1 MNKANISA
9 ICKSTFDGWYNR
21 NIPELVKNNSYTLEY
36 AVIGKSLTKICVSE
50 LPDTEFNSVLFSFKI
65 GNDIINL
72 VEDFREIKSI
82 VEKNYKGT
90 IIIIYSNLS
99 EKRLFKISKKYY
111 NVPTFLYS
119 REEGYVFIAIDHY
132 SNKIVMAK
140 TNSEETLQQLKEIE
154 EEVDRKVNENLKDI
168 QQPMLGFCHV
178 FWNEKKRIL
187 KEEYNIEWFS
197 PAECNPQNRYD

>member
-1 MNKANISA
+1 MTGDKVTA
-9 ICKSTFDGWYNR
+9 ICKTTFDSWNNR
-21 NIPELVKNNSYTLEY
+21 NITELLKDNSYSLEY

-50 LPDTEFNSVLFSFKI
+50 FPDSEYNSELFTYKI

-72 VEDFREIKSI
+72 EEEFREIKSI
-82 VEKNYKGT
+82 VEKNYKDN
-90 IIIIYSNLS
+90 IIIIYNKLS
-99 EKRLFKISKKYY
+99 EKRLFQKYN

-154 EEVDRKVNENLKDI
+154 EEVDRKVNKNLKDT

-187 KEEYNIEWFS
+187 KEEHNIEWFS